1 MSRDLQVVISI
12 WIFVLLF
19 IFWGIAKNWH
29 GPKKWTEPYIL
40 GSSLGLIFLFI
51 YGIFSNGYITTG
63 DILNVFYDKGKVLI
77 LILSF
82 AFISISVDNSGF
94 FDYCAKKIVIWS
106 KGNGNKL
113 FVFLFLLI
121 SMLTLVTSNDIVILT
136 MTPIIIYICRNIGI
150 KNMIPYLIAQ
160 FFAANILA
168 MGLYIGSPTNI
179 IIGDALKLTFV
190 EYSKIMILPALFSC
204 LLSLGIL
211 FLIFSRLSKNKFVSH
226 FTPMSFRNLRFTL
239 EMKFKVSLFVLLLIS
254 LSMTSIPQFKVQI
267 WIVCLFFAFVTALFD
282 LQIHWQ
288 KKNNYSLTLVDS
300 LKRLPFGIVPFAL
313 CFFTIINV
321 MQKTGLTDKLVLS
334 SKNILLFFGDAD
346 SFITKIWTGVFTS
359 TFSATLVNFLNDLPA
374 SVILGNVLS
383 LIPTKL
389 GIGNQLYQIMVS
401 SSLIGVNPGCNM
413 SMIGALAGLMWVN
426 LLAKKKNPDEIVPTI
441 RQLSLYG
448 IPSMYLVV
456 ILTSIFVVFQS
467 YVIKM

>member
-1 MSRDLQVVISI
+1 
-12 WIFVLLF
+12 
-19 IFWGIAKNWH
+19 
-29 GPKKWTEPYIL
+29 
-40 GSSLGLIFLFI
+40 
-51 YGIFSNGYITTG
+51 
-63 DILNVFYDKGKVLI
+63 
-77 LILSF
+77 
-82 AFISISVDNSGF
+82 
-94 FDYCAKKIVIWS
+94 
-106 KGNGNKL
+106 
-113 FVFLFLLI
+113 
-121 SMLTLVTSNDIVILT
+121 
-136 MTPIIIYICRNIGI
+136 
-150 KNMIPYLIAQ
+150 
-160 FFAANILA
+160 
-168 MGLYIGSPTNI
+168 
-179 IIGDALKLTFV
+179 
-190 EYSKIMILPALFSC
+190 
-204 LLSLGIL
+204 
-211 FLIFSRLSKNKFVSH
+211 
-226 FTPMSFRNLRFTL
+226 
-239 EMKFKVSLFVLLLIS
+239 
-254 LSMTSIPQFKVQI
+254 MTSIPQFKVQI

-321 MQKTGLTDKLVLS
+321 MQKTGLTDKLILS

-383 LIPTKL
+383 LIPTKI